1 MAGKIDKHELLD
13 RTFMIDSM
21 FDTFVYE
28 HPALEGDAKA
38 LAEEISTKLGQLYG
52 MLGMFRTPTKDV

>member
-1 MAGKIDKHELLD
+1 MTDKLKNHELLD

-28 HPALEGDAKA
+28 HPALEGGAKV
-38 LAEEISTKLGQLYG
+38 LAEEISTKLGQLYQ
-52 MLGMFRTPTKDV
+52 MLGEKA

>member
-1 MAGKIDKHELLD
+1 MTDKFHNHELLD

-28 HPALEGDAKA
+28 HPALEGDAKV

-52 MLGMFRTPTKDV
+52 MLGEKA

>member
-1 MAGKIDKHELLD
+1 MSDKLHHELLD

-28 HPALEGDAKA
+28 HPALQGDAKA
-38 LAEEISTKLGQLYG
+38 LAEEIGTKLGQLYG
-52 MLGMFRTPTKDV
+52 MLGEKA

>member
-1 MAGKIDKHELLD
+1 MTDEFHKHELLD

-38 LAEEISTKLGQLYG
+38 LAEEISIKLGQLYG
-52 MLGMFRTPTKDV
+52 MLGNT

>member
-1 MAGKIDKHELLD
+1 MTEKLHHELLD

-28 HPALEGDAKA
+28 HPALEGDAKD
-38 LAEEISTKLGQLYG
+38 LAEQISTKLGQLYQ
-52 MLGMFRTPTKDV
+52 MLGEKV